1 MGLFLRIKWVWLLVV
16 FSLTYGQLVA
26 QVNANDNNSPYNA
39 TNDILE
45 NMSYHDLATTLT
57 YQMLIGLKY
66 GLEGFNKETLPHEA
80 KQLRRQIGT
89 VRIYVDIFSYAFEYN
104 KDFDVW
110 EELRDDLDKGYGK
123 MGAFKDLFDT
133 QRVEPQDAVYDKEEV
148 KQYRKKVLKW
158 KKKFLKPMRFTL
170 YEYLIK
176 YTATG
181 VIYSRPKDSLSKF
194 FWGSVD
200 IAPTTEIT
208 GIQNIALLVKKLISI
223 SEEDY
228 VVVRT
233 VDDLTDSQ
241 NEEVFH
247 DFRKRLR
254 SILKVI
260 GYFNQVLTVSQDE
273 YNEILEIVGDLVTY
287 YGDINDI
294 LTSYHLAIKREH
306 NRRAREFKR
315 EIKEEFKKV
324 QKWQEENKINEK
336 LVLLNA
342 MIID

>member
-1 MGLFLRIKWVWLLVV
+1 M
-16 FSLTYGQLVA
+16 
-26 QVNANDNNSPYNA
+26 
-39 TNDILE
+39 
-45 NMSYHDLATTLT
+45 
-57 YQMLIGLKY
+57 
-66 GLEGFNKETLPHEA
+66 
-80 KQLRRQIGT
+80 
-89 VRIYVDIFSYAFEYN
+89 
-104 KDFDVW
+104 
-110 EELRDDLDKGYGK
+110 
-123 MGAFKDLFDT
+123 
-133 QRVEPQDAVYDKEEV
+133 
-148 KQYRKKVLKW
+148 
-158 KKKFLKPMRFTL
+158 
-170 YEYLIK
+170 
-176 YTATG
+176 
-181 VIYSRPKDSLSKF
+181 
-194 FWGSVD
+194 
-200 IAPTTEIT
+200 
-208 GIQNIALLVKKLISI
+208 VKKLISI